1 MKNKSI
7 AVAYPTI
14 PIIFVASVNE
24 KRVPL
29 HDTMGLAVTDLKE
42 ETRSET
48 IVEAVAKEGIRFLL
62 EGKRV
67 AKKRERDIQMVA
79 KEFMKAAGKEVG
91 LKIQS
96 KNYKIFSG
104 SSDSGAAALVTTLD
118 DFFETKFPKEKLA
131 GLANRISESA
141 IRSVY
146 GGLNIYVVSKGKP
159 YGVQLASEKDLR
171 KIKIFAMGFDYETRV
186 SAQEIFEIC
195 KASPYWKM
203 RLERVPYWVREIKE
217 GLKKRDWKRVFSNAE
232 ENCANAHYLIESGGK
247 RCRKKEMM
255 TAVIDVEE
263 IRLSGLPVY
272 WTAGGGNL
280 INAITWEPYGERVLK
295 ELKKRGQNPIEYKV
309 ASGPKIIKS
318 EY

>member
-1 MKNKSI
+1 
-7 AVAYPTI
+7 
-14 PIIFVASVNE
+14 
-24 KRVPL
+24 
-29 HDTMGLAVTDLKE
+29 
-42 ETRSET
+42 
-48 IVEAVAKEGIRFLL
+48 
-62 EGKRV
+62 
-67 AKKRERDIQMVA
+67 
-79 KEFMKAAGKEVG
+79 
-91 LKIQS
+91 
-96 KNYKIFSG
+96 
-104 SSDSGAAALVTTLD
+104 
-118 DFFETKFPKEKLA
+118 
-131 GLANRISESA
+131 
-141 IRSVY
+141 
-146 GGLNIYVVSKGKP
+146 
-159 YGVQLASEKDLR
+159 
-171 KIKIFAMGFDYETRV
+171 
-186 SAQEIFEIC
+186 
-195 KASPYWKM
+195 M